1 MLFAWLLL
9 HVLLFVFLL
18 LFVFYSIV
26 ARIVVC
32 VFNVLQVV
40 ALPPS
45 PFPSGLVLST
55 DLSSLIYP
63 LTKTGEASL
72 EWLNE
77 YLSCVT
83 GIHLDYSKVV
93 QEDPPL
99 YRSRLHSLKTNHTPI
114 AEDSGPTTPTITME
128 TKTKSKH

>member
-1 MLFAWLLL
+1 M
-9 HVLLFVFLL
+9 
-18 LFVFYSIV
+18 
-26 ARIVVC
+26 
-32 VFNVLQVV
+32 NVLQ
-40 ALPPS
+40 LL

-99 YRSRLHSLKTNHTPI
+99 YRSRTPTRLHSLPKTNHTPI
-114 AEDSGPTTPTITME
+114 TEDSDP
-128 TKTKSKH
+128 KSKSGDFRDSS